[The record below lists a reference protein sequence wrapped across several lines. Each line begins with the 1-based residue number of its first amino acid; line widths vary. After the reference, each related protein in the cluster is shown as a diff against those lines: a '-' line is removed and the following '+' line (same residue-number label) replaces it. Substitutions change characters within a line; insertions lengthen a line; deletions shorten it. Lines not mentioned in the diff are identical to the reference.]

1 MKKIILFAMLFAT
14 SIFVQAQS
22 EKYTAAM
29 NKNISL
35 LDSMMVKNNIAD
47 IANNFARIADVEKT
61 QWLPYY
67 YAGYCIATQAVM
79 ETDND
84 KKDGLAEK
92 AAGYI
97 SKAETI
103 LGKENSETDVVK
115 SMIATARMMVD
126 PQSRYMT
133 YIGDINDNIEKAKKL
148 DPTNPR
154 PYLLE
159 AQNKFYTPEAFG
171 GGKEVAKP
179 VFETANKMYENFK
192 PETPLSPTWGKS
204 AVDYFLSQYK

>member
-1 MKKIILFAMLFAT
+1 MKKIFLFALLFAP

-22 EKYTAAM
+22 EKYTKAM
-29 NKNISL
+29 NSNITL
-35 LDSMMVKNNIAD
+35 LDSMMAKNNVAD
-47 IANNFARIADVEKT
+47 LANNFARIADAEKN

-67 YAGYCIATQAVM
+67 YAGYCVATQAMM
-79 ETDND
+79 EKDNN
-84 KKDGLAEK
+84 KKDGLADK
-92 AAGYI
+92 AADYI

-103 LGKENSETDVVK
+103 LGKETSETDVVK
-115 SMIATARMMVD
+115 SMIATARMTVD

-133 YIGDINDNIEKAKKL
+133 YVGDINGNIEKAKKL

-159 AQNKFYTPEAFG
+159 AENKFYTPEAFG

-179 VFETANKMYENFK
+179 IFETANKLYENFK
-192 PETPLSPTWGKS
+192 PETSLSPAWGKS
-204 AVDYFLSQYK
+204 SVDYFLSQYK

>member
-1 MKKIILFAMLFAT
+1 MMLFVP
-14 SIFVQAQS
+14 SIFVKAQS
-22 EKYTAAM
+22 EKYTKAM
-29 NKNISL
+29 NTNIAL
-35 LDSMMVKNNIAD
+35 LDSMMVKNNFAEIG
-47 IANNFARIADVEKT
+47 NNFDRIAAVEKD

-67 YAGYCIATQAVM
+67 YAGYCTAQQAMM
-79 ETDND
+79 EKDNS
-84 KKDGLAEK
+84 KKDGLAAK
-92 AAGYI
+92 ASDYI

-115 SMIATARMMVD
+115 SLIATARMMVD

-133 YIGDINDNIEKAKKL
+133 SIVDINGNIEKAKKL

-171 GGKEVAKP
+171 GGKEVSKP
-179 VFETANKMYENFK
+179 IFENAMKLYENFK
-192 PETPLSPTWGKS
+192 PATPLSPTWGKS
-204 AVDYFLSQYK
+204 SVDYFLSQYK

>member
-1 MKKIILFAMLFAT
+1 MKKIILFAMLFAP

-22 EKYTAAM
+22 EKYTKAM
-29 NKNISL
+29 NTNIVL
-35 LDSMMVKNNIAD
+35 LDSMIAKNNTAD
-47 IANNFARIADVEKT
+47 LANNFARIADVEKN

-67 YAGYCIATQAVM
+67 YAGYCAATQAVM
-79 ETDND
+79 ETDID
-84 KKDGLAEK
+84 KKDGLADK

-115 SMIATARMMVD
+115 SMIGTARMMVD

-133 YIGDINDNIEKAKKL
+133 YVGDINDNIEKSKKL

>member
-1 MKKIILFAMLFAT
+1 MKKLVLFAMLFVS

-22 EKYTAAM
+22 EKYTNAM
-29 NKNISL
+29 NTNIAL
-35 LDSMMVKNNIAD
+35 LDSMMGKNNAAD
-47 IANNFARIADVEKT
+47 LANKFARIADAEKT

-67 YAGYCIATQAVM
+67 YAGYCVATQAMM
-79 ETDND
+79 EKDNS
-84 KKDGLAEK
+84 KKDVMADK
-92 AAGYI
+92 ATEYI

-115 SMIATARMMVD
+115 SMIATARMTVD

-133 YIGDINDNIEKAKKL
+133 YVDDINGNIEKAKKL
-148 DPTNPR
+148 DPANPR

-159 AQNKFYTPEAFG
+159 AENKYYTPEAFG

-179 VFETANKMYENFK
+179 VFETANKLYENFK

-204 AVDYFLSQYK
+204 SVDYFLSQYK